1 MVEQHRAADH
11 HGGEDLFVDVAGIF
25 KPGQT
30 PLTHHADAVGDGH
43 DLIELVGDDDDGHL
57 LFADDAADD
66 VEQLVRLLRGEDGGR
81 LVEDEDVRAA
91 VERFQYLD
99 ALLKPDADI
108 PHGGGGVDLKAVFLH
123 KAARFAFGLGVVEEH
138 AEPARLAAEDDV
150 LRDGERRD
158 EHEVL
163 VHHADAA
170 LDGRLRAEVL
180 DALAFDVDL
189 AVGGRVDAVEDV
201 HKRGF
206 ARAVFADE
214 REHLAL
220 FYFKRHVVVC
230 EHAGEFHR
238 DVLKFYNRF

>member
-1 MVEQHRAADH
+1 MVKEYGAADH
-11 HGGEDLFVDVAGIF
+11 HGGEDLFVHVAGIF
-25 KPGQT
+25 KSGQA

-43 DLIELVGDDDDGHL
+43 DLIELVSDDDDGHL
-57 LFADDAADD
+57 LFAYDAADD

-81 LVEDEDVRAA
+81 LVEDEDIRAA
-91 VERFQYLD
+91 VERFEYLD

-108 PHGGGGVDLKAVFLH
+108 AHGGGGVDLEAVFLH
-123 KAARFAFGLGVVEEH
+123 EAARFALGPGVIEEH
-138 AEPARLAAEDDV
+138 TESARLAAEYDI
-150 LRDGERRD
+150 LRNGERRD

-180 DALAFDVDL
+180 DAPAFDVDL
-189 AVGGRVDAVEDV
+189 AVCRCVDAVEDV
-201 HKRGF
+201 HERGF